1 MASQVQRGVPLS
13 ALCPKFLHTNS
24 TSHTWPFSAI
34 AELIDNAYDPDVNAK
49 QFWID
54 KTQFKGQDCLIFMD
68 NGNGLDY
75 EKMHKMLSFGY
86 SDKTVINGQHPI
98 GLYGNGFKSGSMRLG
113 RDAIVFSKS
122 LDGDTMH
129 VGMLSQS
136 YLAQIKAEQII
147 VPIVSF
153 QRVAHNQF
161 RVNEKHKA
169 SLQDILYYSL
179 FKTENELLTELKAI
193 NSTCSMG
200 SSGTRIIIW
209 SLRRTLTGQTEFDF
223 TTSSYDIRIP
233 LDVLESTSEQYRRSE
248 LLTKPESYYSLR
260 AYCSILYLKPRMQI
274 VIRGQKV
281 KTELISK
288 SLAYI
293 AKDYYK
299 PNFVNRRIPIT
310 FGYNTKSKDQ
320 YGIMMYHKNRL
331 IKPYERVGVQLKANI
346 QGLGVIGVIECNFL
360 EPTHNKQDFDNTDKY
375 RKTINNLGVKLED
388 YWKEI
393 RFKRDKED
401 PNSTVPV
408 EDTMKRPDQNWVQ
421 CDTCLR
427 WRKLPDG
434 IDCRL
439 LPEKWFCHMNPDPQ
453 FRSCMVE
460 EEPEDSD
467 DDQPSYQKTYKQHE
481 RNTKMQQEWK
491 RQQYEDEQ
499 KKAERMR
506 IAALARQNEAL
517 RRQQEDLKLQLI
529 KTSSFRTAVQMSP
542 ASAPPTVRV
551 NVKAPLST
559 RATTASPLSARPRS
573 SPLRISPLTQSG
585 TSPSSNHMP
594 IISSV
599 CSLSS
604 PPAPST
610 PSRMKR
616 TLAMTSERDTKR
628 PRVNGFHQNTSMGTA
643 STAAEMNV
651 SSPSVIIPIDDD
663 DDEITDDDDIVIL
676 ETNSTPIPKKA
687 TFDMAK
693 VKSES
698 RSVETPSGTGNV
710 RTNGIGTSSVEMG
723 TAATNLSPLPPSS
736 EQMSITT
743 QTDIRGEVK
752 DEEEERKKK
761 EEVEKEKE
769 RIENRT
775 KVKNKEEDDK
785 KREKEERDRKRT
797 EPGPSSAGPSSACPS
812 SAGPSSAGP
821 SSAGPSSAG
830 PSSAGPSSAGPSSAG
845 PSSAGLSSAGLSSA
859 GPSTPGPST
868 PGPSTPGPSTP
879 GPSTPGPSSAGP
891 SSAAPST
898 PGPSTP
904 GPSSAGPFSAGP
916 SVPDPSDL
924 PRIDFRNLSEAQ
936 EQQDQ
941 LLELMQA
948 AAHERDQF
956 KEQVHKLTCQLHDLE
971 GSMQEHSR
979 AAVKREQCHLAC
991 QTGAGDGE
999 REQAE
1004 GSKVSDQLAVQ
1015 VDTLLQ
1021 DLSNANCERDMLRS
1035 QVEAM
1040 KEERGNLWSQC
1051 ETLQRDVVELR
1062 REKQEWEREKQER
1075 EKQEREKEEREKEE
1089 REAAQAVAAQ
1099 TERGDV
1105 AATGAANGSTSEA
1118 PQTLRE
1124 LRRSIGRLLVT
1135 FVPALDLEQVNYDC
1149 PVIDEI
1155 LDQVLTDV
1163 ETLGPA

>member
-599 CSLSS
+599 CSLST

-628 PRVNGFHQNTSMGTA
+628 PRVNGFHQNTSMGSA
-643 STAAEMNV
+643 STAAETNV

-687 TFDMAK
+687 TFDMGK
-693 VKSES
+693 
-698 RSVETPSGTGNV
+698 
-710 RTNGIGTSSVEMG
+710 
-723 TAATNLSPLPPSS
+723 
-736 EQMSITT
+736 MSITT
-743 QTDIRGEVK
+743 QTDIRGDVK
-752 DEEEERKKK
+752 DEEEEERKKK

-769 RIENRT
+769 RIENWT
-775 KVKNKEEDDK
+775 KVKNKEEDNK
-785 KREKEERDRKRT
+785 KKEERDRKRT
-797 EPGPSSAGPSSACPS
+797 EPGQS

-821 SSAGPSSAG
+821 SSAGPSSA
-830 PSSAGPSSAGPSSAG
+830 
-845 PSSAGLSSAGLSSA
+845 
-859 GPSTPGPST
+859 
-868 PGPSTPGPSTP
+868 
-879 GPSTPGPSSAGP
+879 
-891 SSAAPST
+891 
-898 PGPSTP
+898 

-999 REQAE
+999 REPAE

-1040 KEERGNLWSQC
+1040 KEEKGNLLSQC
-1051 ETLQRDVVELR
+1051 ETLQLDVVELR
-1062 REKQEWEREKQER
+1062 REKQEWEREKEER
-1075 EKQEREKEEREKEE
+1075 EKQERE
-1089 REAAQAVAAQ
+1089 AAQAAAAQ

-1105 AATGAANGSTSEA
+1105 AATSAANGSTSEA

-1155 LDQVLTDV
+1155 LHQVLTDV

>member
-599 CSLSS
+599 CSLST

-628 PRVNGFHQNTSMGTA
+628 PRVNGFHQNTSMGSA
-643 STAAEMNV
+643 STTAETNV

-698 RSVETPSGTGNV
+698 RAVETPSGTGNV
-710 RTNGIGTSSVEMG
+710 RTNGIGTSSVETG

-769 RIENRT
+769 RIENWT
-775 KVKNKEEDDK
+775 KVKNKEEDNK
-785 KREKEERDRKRT
+785 KKEERDRKRT
-797 EPGPSSAGPSSACPS
+797 EPGPSSAGPSSA
-812 SAGPSSAGP
+812 GP
-821 SSAGPSSAG
+821 
-830 PSSAGPSSAGPSSAG
+830 
-845 PSSAGLSSAGLSSA
+845 SSA

-891 SSAAPST
+891 SSAGPSSAGPSSAAPST

-904 GPSSAGPFSAGP
+904 GPSSAGPSSAGPFSAGP

-1040 KEERGNLWSQC
+1040 KEEKGNLLSQC
-1051 ETLQRDVVELR
+1051 ETLQLDVVELR
-1062 REKQEWEREKQER
+1062 REKQEWEREKEER
-1075 EKQEREKEEREKEE
+1075 EKQERE
-1089 REAAQAVAAQ
+1089 AAQAAAAQ

-1105 AATGAANGSTSEA
+1105 AATSAANGSTSEA

-1155 LDQVLTDV
+1155 LHQVLTDV

>member
-129 VGMLSQS
+129 
-136 YLAQIKAEQII
+136 
-147 VPIVSF
+147 
-153 QRVAHNQF
+153 
-161 RVNEKHKA
+161 
-169 SLQDILYYSL
+169 
-179 FKTENELLTELKAI
+179 TENELLTELKAI

-599 CSLSS
+599 CSLST

-628 PRVNGFHQNTSMGTA
+628 PRVNGFHQNTSMGSA
-643 STAAEMNV
+643 STAAETNV

-698 RSVETPSGTGNV
+698 RAVETPSGTGNI
-710 RTNGIGTSSVEMG
+710 RTNGIGTSSVETG

-752 DEEEERKKK
+752 DEEEQRKKK

-797 EPGPSSAGPSSACPS
+797 EPGPSSAG
-812 SAGPSSAGP
+812 
-821 SSAGPSSAG
+821 
-830 PSSAGPSSAGPSSAG
+830 
-845 PSSAGLSSAGLSSA
+845 LSSAGLSSA
-859 GPSTPGPST
+859 GPSSA
-868 PGPSTPGPSTP
+868 GPSTPGPSTP

-891 SSAAPST
+891 SSAGPSSAGPSSAAPSTPGPST

-936 EQQDQ
+936 DQQDQ

-1051 ETLQRDVVELR
+1051 ETLQLDVVELR
-1062 REKQEWEREKQER
+1062 REKQEWEKEKEER
-1075 EKQEREKEEREKEE
+1075 EKQERE
-1089 REAAQAVAAQ
+1089 AAQAAAAQ

-1105 AATGAANGSTSEA
+1105 AATSAANGSTSEA

>member
-499 KKAERMR
+499 KKTERMR

-599 CSLSS
+599 CSLST

-628 PRVNGFHQNTSMGTA
+628 PRVNGFHQNTSMGSA
-643 STAAEMNV
+643 STAAETNV

-698 RSVETPSGTGNV
+698 RAVETASGTGNV
-710 RTNGIGTSSVEMG
+710 RTNGIGTSSVETG
-723 TAATNLSPLPPSS
+723 TVATNLSPLPPSS

-769 RIENRT
+769 RIENWT
-775 KVKNKEEDDK
+775 KVKNKEEDNK
-785 KREKEERDRKRT
+785 KKEERDRKRT
-797 EPGPSSAGPSSACPS
+797 EPGPSSAGPSSA
-812 SAGPSSAGP
+812 GPSTP
-821 SSAGPSSAG
+821 
-830 PSSAGPSSAGPSSAG
+830 
-845 PSSAGLSSAGLSSA
+845 

-904 GPSSAGPFSAGP
+904 GPSTPGPSSAGPSSAGPFSAGP

-979 AAVKREQCHLAC
+979 AAVKREQCNLAC

-1040 KEERGNLWSQC
+1040 KEEKGNLLSQC
-1051 ETLQRDVVELR
+1051 ETLQLDVVELR
-1062 REKQEWEREKQER
+1062 REKQEWEREKEER
-1075 EKQEREKEEREKEE
+1075 EKQERE
-1089 REAAQAVAAQ
+1089 AAQAAAAQ

-1105 AATGAANGSTSEA
+1105 AATSAANGSTSEA

-1155 LDQVLTDV
+1155 LHQVLTDV

>member
-86 SDKTVINGQHPI
+86 SEKTVINGQHPI

-122 LDGDTMH
+122 LDGDSMH

-153 QRVAHNQF
+153 QRVGLNHYLGLSVVLFLCVLSLTSGAL

-193 NSTCSMG
+193 NSTCSTG

-499 KKAERMR
+499 KKSERMR

-542 ASAPPTVRV
+542 AAAPPTVRV
-551 NVKAPLST
+551 NVKAPLSS
-559 RATTASPLSARPRS
+559 RASTASPLSARPRS
-573 SPLRISPLTQSG
+573 SPLRISPLTQS
-585 TSPSSNHMP
+585 
-594 IISSV
+594 
-599 CSLSS
+599 
-604 PPAPST
+604 APST

-643 STAAEMNV
+643 STAAETNV

-698 RSVETPSGTGNV
+698 RAVETPSGTGNV
-710 RTNGIGTSSVEMG
+710 KTNGIGTSSMETG
-723 TAATNLSPLPPSS
+723 TAATNPSPPPPPS

-752 DEEEERKKK
+752 DEEEEERKKREEGEK
-761 EEVEKEKE
+761 EREKE

-775 KVKNKEEDDK
+775 KVKNKKEDDKK
-785 KREKEERDRKRT
+785 KREKEERERKRT
-797 EPGPSSAGPSSACPS
+797 EPGPSTPCPS
-812 SAGPSSAGP
+812 TPGPSSAGP
-821 SSAGPSSAG
+821 STPGPSTPGPSSAG
-830 PSSAGPSSAGPSSAG
+830 PSTPGASSAGASSAG
-845 PSSAGLSSAGLSSA
+845 ASSA

-868 PGPSTPGPSTP
+868 PGPSTPGPSA
-879 GPSTPGPSSAGP
+879 PGPSSAGP
-891 SSAAPST
+891 SA
-898 PGPSTP
+898 
-904 GPSSAGPFSAGP
+904 
-916 SVPDPSDL
+916 PDPLDRPL
-924 PRIDFRNLSEAQ
+924 IDFRNLSEAQ

-971 GSMQEHSR
+971 GSMQELSQ
-979 AAVKREQCHLAC
+979 AAVKREQCHQVC
-991 QTGAGDGE
+991 QTGAGGGE
-999 REQAE
+999 GEQAE
-1004 GSKVSDQLAVQ
+1004 GRKVSDQLAVQ

-1051 ETLQRDVVELR
+1051 ETLQLDVVELR

-1075 EKQEREKEEREKEE
+1075 EKEE
-1089 REAAQAVAAQ
+1089 REAAQAAQ
-1099 TERGDV
+1099 TERGDIAV
-1105 AATGAANGSTSEA
+1105 TSAANGSTSEA
-1118 PQTLRE
+1118 PQT
-1124 LRRSIGRLLVT
+1124 SIGRLLVT

>member
-830 PSSAGPSSAGPSSAG
+830 PSSACPSSAGPSSAG

>member
-491 RQQYEDEQ
+491 RQQ
-499 KKAERMR
+499 
-506 IAALARQNEAL
+506 
-517 RRQQEDLKLQLI
+517 
-529 KTSSFRTAVQMSP
+529 SFRTAVQMSP

-599 CSLSS
+599 CSLST

-628 PRVNGFHQNTSMGTA
+628 PRVNGFHQNTSMGSA
-643 STAAEMNV
+643 STAAETNV

-698 RSVETPSGTGNV
+698 RAVETPSGTGNI
-710 RTNGIGTSSVEMG
+710 RTNGIGTSSVETG

-797 EPGPSSAGPSSACPS
+797 EPGPSSAGPSSA
-812 SAGPSSAGP
+812 GPSSAGP
-821 SSAGPSSAG
+821 SSA
-830 PSSAGPSSAGPSSAG
+830 
-845 PSSAGLSSAGLSSA
+845 
-859 GPSTPGPST
+859 
-868 PGPSTPGPSTP
+868 GPSTP

-891 SSAAPST
+891 SSAGPSSAAPSSAAPSTPGPST

-936 EQQDQ
+936 DQQDQ

-1051 ETLQRDVVELR
+1051 ETLQLDVVELR
-1062 REKQEWEREKQER
+1062 REKQEWEREKEEKEKEER
-1075 EKQEREKEEREKEE
+1075 EKQERE
-1089 REAAQAVAAQ
+1089 AAQAAAAQ

-1105 AATGAANGSTSEA
+1105 AATSAANGSTSEA